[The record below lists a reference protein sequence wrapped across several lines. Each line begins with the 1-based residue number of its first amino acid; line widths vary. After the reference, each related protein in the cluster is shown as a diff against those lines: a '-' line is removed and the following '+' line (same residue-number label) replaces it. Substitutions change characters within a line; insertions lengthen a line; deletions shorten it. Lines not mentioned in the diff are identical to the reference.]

1 MNKKCEVNMNKQT
14 VREYYSQGIA
24 HLFKNRHKYKN
35 HTDYGFYRTHY
46 CYAYRTI
53 REDIES
59 IRKSDNT
66 PFNITRR
73 MQRNQAKIA
82 KLQQE
87 QFELQHLLKLS
98 LGGIK

>member
-1 MNKKCEVNMNKQT
+1 MNKQT
-14 VREYYSQGIA
+14 AREYFAEGIA

-35 HTDYGFYRTHY
+35 GNGDYKLHY
-46 CYAYRTI
+46 CYTRRTI
-53 REDIES
+53 HEDIEY
-59 IRKSDNT
+59 IRQSDDT

-73 MQRNQAKIA
+73 IQRNQAKIA

-98 LGGIK
+98 LGGMK

>member
-1 MNKKCEVNMNKQT
+1 MNKQT
-14 VREYYSQGIA
+14 AREYLADGIA

-35 HTDYGFYRTHY
+35 GNRDHKSHY
-46 CYAYRTI
+46 CYTYQTI
-53 REDIES
+53 REDIEY
-59 IRKSDNT
+59 IRKSDDT

-73 MQRNQAKIA
+73 IQRNQAKIA

-98 LGGIK
+98 LGGMK

>member
-1 MNKKCEVNMNKQT
+1 MNKQT
-14 VREYYSQGIA
+14 AREYFAEGIA

-35 HTDYGFYRTHY
+35 GNTRR
-46 CYAYRTI
+46 AI
-53 REDIES
+53 REDIEY
-59 IRKSDNT
+59 IRKSDDT

-73 MQRNQAKIA
+73 IQRNQAKIA

-98 LGGIK
+98 LGGMK